1 LKRTYIID
9 TDLILVNNTDNYMLN
24 HSAAKDVN
32 IIANEFS
39 VTEISNKIKWLL
51 ENNFS
56 NIRIKGEISGLKIA
70 TSGHGYFS
78 LKDTNSIIAATCWRH
93 SLARINFKLTEGLE
107 VVVTGKITAYAG
119 QSKYQ
124 ISVEIIEPYGTGAFI
139 QILNERRNRLEA
151 EGLFKLEHK
160 KKIPYLP
167 KKIGIVTSLTG
178 AVIKDIIHRITDRF
192 PVHLCI
198 WPVTVQ
204 GENAASEITA
214 AINGF
219 NILEEKLRPDVIII
233 ARGGGSIEDLW
244 SFNEEIVLRAVFN
257 SVIPIISAVGHET
270 DYTLID
276 LVSDLRAPTP
286 TAAAEFAVPVIENLK
301 YTLGH
306 LFANLKTR
314 VTTLINHQAKILEN
328 SNRILKYPINYLNN
342 NIQRLDELS
351 FRLSES
357 LPNLLKQ
364 KIIALKY
371 FPHSRLKPT
380 KILNYKN
387 LELENLSYNLNLK
400 KTNILSQF
408 EYKLSMNSSILSS
421 LDYNKIVNRGYAMLQ
436 DQDNNYISTISEIKS
451 SKYITANLKDGK
463 ITLSKNVS
471 IN

>member
-1 LKRTYIID
+1 
-9 TDLILVNNTDNYMLN
+9 MLN
-24 HSAAKDVN
+24 HTPTVNDVN
-32 IIANEFS
+32 TNRNEFS

-56 NIRIKGEISGLKIA
+56 TVRIKGEISGLKIA

-78 LKDTNSIIAATCWRH
+78 LKDANSVIAATCWRH

-124 ISVEIIEPYGTGAFI
+124 ISVELIEPAGTGAFI
-139 QILNERRNRLEA
+139 QILNERRKRLEE
-151 EGLFKLEHK
+151 EGLFKVEHK

-204 GENAASEITA
+204 GENAAFEITN

-219 NILEEKLRPDVIII
+219 NLLDEQLRPDVLII

-244 SFNEEIVLRAVFN
+244 PFNEEIVLRAVFN

-276 LVSDLRAPTP
+276 LVADLRAPTP

-301 YTLGH
+301 HTLSS
-306 LFANLKTR
+306 LFSNLATR
-314 VTTLINHQAKILEN
+314 VSTLINHKTKILQN
-328 SNRILKYPINYLNN
+328 SNRILQYPINYINN
-342 NIQRLDELS
+342 NTQRLDELG
-351 FRLSES
+351 FRLSGS

-364 KIIALKY
+364 KIMALNY
-371 FPHSRLKPT
+371 FPYSRLKPT
-380 KILNYKN
+380 KILNYKH
-387 LELENLSYNLNLK
+387 LELDNLSYHLNLK
-400 KTNILSQF
+400 KTHMLNAF
-408 EYKLSMNSSILSS
+408 EYKLSINSSILSS
-421 LDYNKIVNRGYAMLQ
+421 LDYNKIVSRGYAMLK
-436 DQDNNYISTISEIKS
+436 DQDENYISTIFEVKS
-451 SKYITANLKDGK
+451 SKYVIANLKDGK
-463 ITLSKNVS
+463 VRLS
-471 IN
+471 I

>member
-1 LKRTYIID
+1 
-9 TDLILVNNTDNYMLN
+9 MLN
-24 HSAAKDVN
+24 HTPTVNDVN
-32 IIANEFS
+32 TNRNEFS

-56 NIRIKGEISGLKIA
+56 TVRIKGEISGLKIA

-78 LKDTNSIIAATCWRH
+78 LKDANSVIAATCWRH

-124 ISVEIIEPYGTGAFI
+124 ISVELIEPAGTGAFI
-139 QILNERRNRLEA
+139 QILNERRKRLEE
-151 EGLFKLEHK
+151 EGLFKVEHK

-204 GENAASEITA
+204 GENAAFEITN

-219 NILEEKLRPDVIII
+219 NLLDEQLRPDVLII
-233 ARGGGSIEDLW
+233 ARGGGAIEDLW
-244 SFNEEIVLRAVFN
+244 PFNEEIVLRAVFN
-257 SVIPIISAVGHET
+257 SAISIISAVGHET

-276 LVSDLRAPTP
+276 LVADLRAPTP

-301 YTLGH
+301 HTLSS
-306 LFANLKTR
+306 LFSNLATR
-314 VTTLINHQAKILEN
+314 VSTLINHKTKILQN
-328 SNRILKYPINYLNN
+328 SNRILQYPINYINN
-342 NIQRLDELS
+342 NIQRLDELG
-351 FRLSES
+351 FRLSGS

-364 KIIALKY
+364 KIMALNY
-371 FPHSRLKPT
+371 FPYSRLKPT
-380 KILNYKN
+380 KILNYKH
-387 LELENLSYNLNLK
+387 LELDNLSYHLNLK
-400 KTNILSQF
+400 KTHMLNAF
-408 EYKLSMNSSILSS
+408 EYKLSINSSILSS
-421 LDYNKIVNRGYAMLQ
+421 LDYNKIVSRGYAMLK
-436 DQDNNYISTISEIKS
+436 DQDENYISTIFEVKS
-451 SKYITANLKDGK
+451 SKYVIANLKDGK
-463 ITLSKNVS
+463 VRLST
-471 IN
+471 

>member
-1 LKRTYIID
+1 
-9 TDLILVNNTDNYMLN
+9 MLN
-24 HSAAKDVN
+24 HTPTVNDVN
-32 IIANEFS
+32 TNRNEFS

-56 NIRIKGEISGLKIA
+56 TVRIKGEISGLKIA

-78 LKDTNSIIAATCWRH
+78 LKDANSVIAATCWRH

-124 ISVEIIEPYGTGAFI
+124 ISVELIEPAGTGAFI
-139 QILNERRNRLEA
+139 QILNERRKRLEE
-151 EGLFKLEHK
+151 EGLFKVEHK

-192 PVHLCI
+192 PVYLCI

-204 GENAASEITA
+204 GENAAFEITN

-219 NILEEKLRPDVIII
+219 NLLDEQLRPDVLII

-244 SFNEEIVLRAVFN
+244 PFNEEIVLRAVFN

-276 LVSDLRAPTP
+276 LVADLRAPTP

-301 YTLGH
+301 HTLSS
-306 LFANLKTR
+306 LFSNLATR
-314 VTTLINHQAKILEN
+314 VSTLIKHKTKILQN
-328 SNRILKYPINYLNN
+328 SNRILQYPINYINN
-342 NIQRLDELS
+342 NIQRLDELG
-351 FRLSES
+351 FRLSGS

-364 KIIALKY
+364 KIMALNY
-371 FPHSRLKPT
+371 FPYSRLKPT
-380 KILNYKN
+380 KILNYKH
-387 LELENLSYNLNLK
+387 LELDNLSYHLNLK
-400 KTNILSQF
+400 KTHMLNAF
-408 EYKLSMNSSILSS
+408 EYKLSINSSILSS
-421 LDYNKIVNRGYAMLQ
+421 LDYNKIVSRGYAMLK
-436 DQDNNYISTISEIKS
+436 DQDENYISTIFEVKS
-451 SKYITANLKDGK
+451 SKYVIANLKDGK
-463 ITLSKNVS
+463 VRLST
-471 IN
+471 